1 MLILIQ
7 HGMHAHGHIMG
18 VHNIIIYKILL
29 MMLIAIILK
38 NIDLGNDGDSNDKC
52 WIIVGLIAA

>member
-7 HGMHAHGHIMG
+7 HGMHAHSHIMG
-18 VHNIIIYKILL
+18 VHNIILL
-29 MMLIAIILK
+29 MILIAIILK

>member
-18 VHNIIIYKILL
+18 VHNIIYKILL
-29 MMLIAIILK
+29 MILIAIILK

-52 WIIVGLIAA
+52 WTIVGLIAA